1 MFTTIYGWATQT
13 PFVIDLIVA
22 AAACTQFCT
31 FSVFADIAR
40 INKVF
45 EHVCRNIIRRINL
58 LAGFGNALIASRTIT
73 SHVFFYAL
81 HALPA
86 SLDVATP
93 RTLTAAVFAG
103 QQALFFTRRF
113 DAFSARQNTRLT
125 VLFKLVA
132 FVAGRDACRIT
143 GRAGFGFAF
152 VVRIALFARAAI
164 RIFGAAVRYF
174 HAFVVGRQPAF
185 TAGQRLALAVRAS
198 RVEITVGIACAAP
211 LDFGAS
217 VIFDFLAFTASNGN
231 ASVVFALF
239 VGSASAVVCTI
250 SVNRRTGNASVVFCR
265 RWRVSRRAGGRQ
277 PQFFA
282 GLFYAFSR
290 NDFIAV
296 FAFHAGCFGTALF
309 AIRIDRFA
317 GDAGRTA

>member
-1 MFTTIYGWATQT
+1 MIG
-13 PFVIDLIVA
+13 L
-22 AAACTQFCT
+22 
-31 FSVFADIAR
+31 
-40 INKVF
+40 
-45 EHVCRNIIRRINL
+45 
-58 LAGFGNALIASRTIT
+58 
-73 SHVFFYAL
+73 AL

-113 DAFSARQNTRLT
+113 DAFSARQSTGLT

-164 RIFGAAVRYF
+164 RILGAAVRYF

-185 TAGQRLALAVRAS
+185 TAGQRLTLTVRAS
-198 RVEITVGIACAAP
+198 RVEITVGIACAAS

-265 RWRVSRRAGGRQ
+265 RCRVSRRAGSRQ
-277 PQFFA
+277 TQFFTC
-282 GLFYAFSR
+282 FFHAFSR

>member
-1 MFTTIYGWATQT
+1 MIG
-13 PFVIDLIVA
+13 
-22 AAACTQFCT
+22 
-31 FSVFADIAR
+31 
-40 INKVF
+40 
-45 EHVCRNIIRRINL
+45 
-58 LAGFGNALIASRTIT
+58 LAF
-73 SHVFFYAL
+73 
-81 HALPA
+81 HAFPA
-86 SLDVATP
+86 SFNIAAP
-93 RTLTAAVFAG
+93 RTLTAGVFVG

-164 RIFGAAVRYF
+164 RILGAAVRYF
-174 HAFVVGRQPAF
+174 NAFVVGRQPAF
-185 TAGQRLALAVRAS
+185 TTGQRLALTVRAS

-217 VIFDFLAFTASNGN
+217 VIFDFLAFTAGNGN

-250 SVNRRTGNASVVFCR
+250 SVNRRTGDASVVFCR

-277 PQFFA
+277 LQFFA

>member
-1 MFTTIYGWATQT
+1 MIG
-13 PFVIDLIVA
+13 L
-22 AAACTQFCT
+22 
-31 FSVFADIAR
+31 
-40 INKVF
+40 
-45 EHVCRNIIRRINL
+45 
-58 LAGFGNALIASRTIT
+58 
-73 SHVFFYAL
+73 AL

-113 DAFSARQNTRLT
+113 DAFSARQGTGLT

-164 RIFGAAVRYF
+164 RILGAAVRYF

-185 TAGQRLALAVRAS
+185 TAGQRLALTVRAS

-239 VGSASAVVCTI
+239 VGSASTVVCTI
-250 SVNRRTGNASVVFCR
+250 SVNRRTGDASVVFCR
-265 RWRVSRRAGGRQ
+265 RWRVSRRTGSRQ
-277 PQFFA
+277 TQFFA
-282 GLFYAFSR
+282 CFFHAFSR

-317 GDAGRTA
+317 GDAGRAA